1 MIEQVFQKAS
11 NLIEKRRSILIIP
24 NQLLDNE
31 TLGSAFGIALFLE
44 SLDKKVDILIST
56 DISEKIT
63 TFQNNSLKKPSS
75 LISEIFDPRSFIIK
89 INTKQKPPNQLK
101 YESDDDCLKII
112 IDSEKENFTKDDIS
126 FEYTPYD
133 YDLILTIGISGLKS
147 LELPY
152 TENVDLFKNT
162 PIINIHTKPILN
174 SEKYSENTFI
184 NIVGQNCA
192 SKSELILPLMEKI
205 NKTLI
210 NKDIA
215 NWLLLALVEA
225 TNNFQ
230 KNNLSANTI
239 SALPTLLQYGAQK
252 DKIVKTTE
260 SKEDD
265 QIFNAAAQI
274 LSQKEVLKIK
284 NNLLIKVPKDYFKE
298 DINKKTLVSLAR
310 EISLNFIKID
320 NIFLVLEKNNEY
332 IVAAYI
338 KNGDDFAKITEQI
351 NGSAYENCIF
361 AKIKAS
367 SLDEAQDKIITL
379 LNISW

>member
-11 NLIEKRRSILIIP
+11 NLIEKKRSILIIP

-44 SLDKKVDILIST
+44 ALDKKVDVLIST

-75 LISEIFDPRSFIIK
+75 LISEIFDPRSFVIK
-89 INTKQKPPNQLK
+89 INTRQKPPNQLK
-101 YESDDDCLKII
+101 YESGDDCLKII

-133 YDLILTIGISGLKS
+133 YDLILTIGISDLKS
-147 LELPY
+147 LGLPY
-152 TENVDLFKNT
+152 TENTDLFQNT
-162 PIINIHTKPILN
+162 QVINIHTKPILN
-174 SEKYSENTFI
+174 SEKYFKSTFI
-184 NIVGQNCA
+184 NIVSQNCA
-192 SKSELILPLMEKI
+192 SKSEVILPLIEKI
-205 NKTLI
+205 NKKLI

-215 NWLLLALVEA
+215 DWLLFALVET

-239 SALPTLLQYGAQK
+239 SVLPALLQYGAQK
-252 DKIVKTTE
+252 DKIIKITE

-274 LSQKEVLKIK
+274 LSQKEILKIK

-298 DINKKTLVSLAR
+298 DINKKTLVLLAR

-320 NIFLVLEKNNEY
+320 NIFLFLEKNNEY

-338 KNGDDFAKITEQI
+338 KNDDDFAKITEQI
-351 NGSAYENCIF
+351 NGSVYENCVF